1 MRTKERNTPALLIG
15 VVVAGLV
22 LLSAVAG
29 EAIAASAPTAIT
41 GPVRAIGPTSA
52 TVTGT
57 VNPNGQATSWY
68 FEYGTTTGYGS
79 KTATGN
85 AGSGTSNVSVSA
97 PLAGLAPGTTYH
109 YRLVATSSAG
119 TSRGADVIFTTA

>member
-1 MRTKERNTPALLIG
+1 MYATRRSTGWLAATVLVAGISGLIG
-15 VVVAGLV
+15 LAG
-22 LLSAVAG
+22 AA
-29 EAIAASAPTAIT
+29 AAASAPTAIT
-41 GPVRAIGPTSA
+41 GPVSAVGPTSA

-57 VNPNGQATSWY
+57 VNPNGQATNWY

-79 KTATGN
+79 KTPTGN

-97 PLAGLAPGTTYH
+97 PLAGLTPGTTYH

-119 TSRGADVIFTTA
+119 